1 MTDRDSLI
9 DSFVEDARAGG
20 PAPVAALLV
29 ALATTLTVM
38 VCGGLPL
45 LDATGRSIR
54 ADYWDAIMDPM
65 VAAKQVVPLL
75 VLALAAPVALASL
88 RPESAS
94 YPWIVAP
101 LAILALFP
109 LAALVT
115 LLGLPAAGWPTA
127 IVGKSL
133 SQCLITVP
141 SLAVVMLAGQ
151 LYALRRGA
159 VTRPGLAGLAAG
171 LLAGGAA
178 ALVYALICDD
188 DSPAFYGIWYTVA
201 IGLCGLAGAVTG
213 RLTLRW

>member
-101 LAILALFP
+101 LRHPRPVSAGRP
-109 LAALVT
+109 RHPV
-115 LLGLPAAGWPTA
+115 GPAGGRMAHRDCRQKPKPMPDHRAQPGGGHA
-127 IVGKSL
+127 RRS
-133 SQCLITVP
+133 
-141 SLAVVMLAGQ
+141 
-151 LYALRRGA
+151 ALRASRGA
-159 VTRPGLAGLAAG
+159 VTRPGLAGWPPVCSPAG
-171 LLAGGAA
+171 L
-178 ALVYALICDD
+178 
-188 DSPAFYGIWYTVA
+188 
-201 IGLCGLAGAVTG
+201 
-213 RLTLRW
+213 RRWSTR